1 MGSLPYRQAI
11 VIVVSAMLL
20 SACSALWPAKRSLD
34 QRLATL
40 EGASMPLE
48 HPVDIAWNA
57 YQVPF
62 IEAKSDR
69 DLAFALGVV
78 HHHLRAG
85 QMAVLKRISQGRLSE
100 IAGPFGHNIDQSL
113 RILGFGRSAEQV
125 VASWPDETRLFVS
138 AFVDGLNWHQENHAP
153 PPERGLLGST
163 AEPWRA
169 EDLVTIGRLAGTDV
183 SWLAAF
189 GALDARLKPDWPERW
204 KRLQVAGHAVS
215 RTTNVATD
223 SRNRDEAL
231 LNDVLK
237 GLSRSGSNSLAIAP
251 GRSKSGAALI
261 ANDPHLG
268 LLQPNLWLLV
278 GIKSPSYHAVGMMI
292 PGLPFVALGRS
303 PWIAWGGTNARASSS
318 DFVNVSELPDA
329 QITVT
334 KDRIRTRLWRDK
346 DIEIRLSEHGPII
359 SDSPFVKARP
369 GEALALK
376 WVGHQPTD
384 EITAFLRA
392 MRATDVAS
400 FKDAF
405 STYGV
410 SAQNMLVVD
419 RSGSIGKV
427 MAAWLP
433 RRPEGADTD
442 LVTEPVSGQAIWT
455 GVDTALDLPS
465 LVDPDQG
472 YITSANE
479 KPIYI
484 GRPAGFFFSP
494 DDRVNRMAHLVES
507 ADKVDVDGLKAIQT
521 DVRSESAS
529 KLARSLAAKL
539 QAFGIEHPSLAKL
552 ASWDGDYRE
561 DSVEPVIFE
570 TLLFHVAAAVY
581 GEGDEKAVPRLDGS
595 WGSLN
600 AFLINDLDR
609 LSENQRQVVLQSAI
623 DAADADAGKF
633 DNWGEMHRV
642 RVQHLLG
649 NIPILGRFFFQA
661 DLPTSGSRE
670 TLMKRSHNLVRDR
683 HNASF
688 GAQARHISDMSD
700 DDANWFVLF
709 GGQDGWIGS
718 ANFVD
723 QIELWRE
730 GQYIQLPLTP
740 ETIDRTFPVRQT
752 WTPVD

>member
-1 MGSLPYRQAI
+1 MGSLLYRQSTI
-11 VIVVSAMLL
+11 ILVSAMLL

-34 QRLATL
+34 QRLSTL
-40 EGASMPLE
+40 EGESMPLE

-69 DLAFALGVV
+69 DLAFALGVI

-85 QMAVLKRISQGRLSE
+85 QMAVLRRISQGRLSE
-100 IAGPFGHNIDQSL
+100 IAGPLAHNIDQSL
-113 RILGFGRSAEQV
+113 RILGFGRSADQV

-138 AFVDGLNWHQENHAP
+138 AFVDGLNWHQENYAP
-153 PPERGLLGST
+153 PPERGLLGQHK
-163 AEPWRA
+163 EPWRA
-169 EDLVTIGRLAGTDV
+169 KDLVTIGRLAGTDV

-189 GALDARLKPDWPERW
+189 GALDARLKADWPERW
-204 KRLQVAGHAVS
+204 KRLQVAGHGVPRMVDNAEQS
-215 RTTNVATD
+215 QG
-223 SRNRDEAL
+223 RDQTI
-231 LNDVLK
+231 LNDILK

-251 GRSKSGAALI
+251 KRSMSGAALI

-268 LLQPNLWLLV
+268 LLQPNLWLLI

-292 PGLPFVALGRS
+292 PGLPFIALGRS
-303 PWIAWGGTNARASSS
+303 PSIAWGGTNARASSS
-318 DFVNVSELPDA
+318 DFINVSNLPDT

-334 KDRIRTRLWRDK
+334 KDRIRTRLWWDK
-346 DIEIRLSEHGPII
+346 QIEIRLSEHGPII
-359 SDSPFVKARP
+359 SDSPFIKTRP
-369 GEALALK
+369 GESLALK

-433 RRPEGADTD
+433 RRPEGADVD
-442 LVTEPVSGQAIWT
+442 LVTEPVSGQAIWE

-465 LVDPDQG
+465 LIDPDEG

-479 KPIYI
+479 KPTYI
-484 GRPAGFFFSP
+484 GRSAGFFFSP
-494 DDRVNRMAHLVES
+494 DDRVNRMAHLIET
-507 ADKVDVDGLKAIQT
+507 ANKVDVDGLKAIQT

-529 KLARSLAAKL
+529 KLARSLVAKL
-539 QAFGIEHPSLAKL
+539 QAFGIEHPSLTRL

-561 DSVEPVIFE
+561 DAAEPVIFE
-570 TLLFHVAAAVY
+570 TLLFHAAVAVY
-581 GEGDEKAVPRLDGS
+581 REGNEKSVPRLDGS

-600 AFLINDLDR
+600 AFLIEDLDR
-609 LSENQRQVVLQSAI
+609 LSEDQRQKVLQSAL
-623 DAADADAGKF
+623 DAAIVDASKF
-633 DNWGEMHRV
+633 ENWGEMHRV

-649 NIPILGRFFFQA
+649 NVPILGRFFFQA

-709 GGQDGWIGS
+709 GGQDGWLGS

-730 GQYIQLPLTP
+730 GKYIQLPLRR
-740 ETIDRTFPVRQT
+740 ETIERTFPIRHT
-752 WTPVD
+752 WTPIE

>member
-1 MGSLPYRQAI
+1 MRSLPHLRLISI
-11 VIVVSAMLL
+11 VISAMLL
-20 SACSALWPAKRSLD
+20 SACSAIWPGDRETD

-40 EGASMPLE
+40 DGASMALE
-48 HPVDIAWNA
+48 HAVEVAWNDH
-57 YQVPF
+57 QIPF

-100 IAGPFGHNIDQSL
+100 IAGPFANNLDRSL
-113 RILGFGRSAEQV
+113 RILGFGRSAEDV
-125 VASWPDETRLFVS
+125 VASWPDGTRLFVS
-138 AFVDGLNWHQENHAP
+138 AFVDGLNWHQEHHAP
-153 PPERGLLGST
+153 PPERGLLGLT

-189 GALDARLKPDWPERW
+189 GALEARLKPDWPDTW
-204 KRLQVAGHAVS
+204 QRLQVAGHGIPRSSEMAEGTGS
-215 RTTNVATD
+215 SDQA
-223 SRNRDEAL
+223 A
-231 LNDVLK
+231 LNDLLG

-251 GRSKSGAALI
+251 ERSKSGSALI

-268 LLQPNLWLLV
+268 LTQPNLWLLV

-318 DFVNVSELPDA
+318 DLVDVSALSDD
-329 QITVT
+329 QITIT
-334 KDRIRTRLWRDK
+334 KEQIKTRLWFDK
-346 DIEIRLSEHGPII
+346 SVDVRLSEHGPIV
-359 SDSPFVKARP
+359 SDSPLIKTRP

-392 MRATDVAS
+392 MRATDVNG
-400 FKDAF
+400 FREAF
-405 STYGV
+405 SSYGV

-419 RSGSIGKV
+419 HKGGIGKV

-433 RRPEGADTD
+433 RRPEGADAD
-442 LVTEPVSGQAIWT
+442 LVTQPVSGKPIWE
-455 GVDTALDLPS
+455 GVDTALDLQA
-465 LVDPDQG
+465 LIDPKEG

-479 KPIYI
+479 KPTYI
-484 GRPAGFFFSP
+484 GRSAGFFFSP
-494 DDRVNRMAHLVES
+494 DDRIDRMARLVET
-507 ADKVDVDGLKAIQT
+507 AGKVDVDALKVIQT
-521 DVRSESAS
+521 DVRSESAGQ
-529 KLARSLAAKL
+529 LAKALVDKF
-539 QAFGIEHPSLAKL
+539 QAFDIAHPSVTPL
-552 ASWDGDYRE
+552 ASWDGDYGE
-561 DSVEPVIFE
+561 DRVEPVIFE

-581 GEGDEKAVPRLDGS
+581 GEGDEKTVSRLEGS
-595 WGSLN
+595 WGSLT
-600 AFLINDLDR
+600 AFLMKDLDR
-609 LSENQRQVVLQSAI
+609 LPEDTRRETLQAAV
-623 DAADADAGKF
+623 DAAATDAAKF
-633 DNWGEMHRV
+633 QNWGEMHRV

-649 NIPILGRFFFQA
+649 NIPVLGRFFVQA

-670 TLMKRSHNLVRDR
+670 TLMKRSHNLVRER

-688 GAQARHISDMSD
+688 GAQSRHISDMSD

-709 GGQDGWIGS
+709 GGQDGWLGS
-718 ANFVD
+718 ANFID
-723 QIELWRE
+723 QIDLWRK
-730 GQYIQLPLTP
+730 GAYIQLPLRP
-740 ETIDRTFPVRQT
+740 ETVKETFTRRQT
-752 WTPVD
+752 WTPSD